1 MLTISGINL
10 VTNVIKV
17 TFYLVNSTSRLRF
30 GILGYEDIMI
40 LGSLFQCNIE
50 LSLTR
55 CKTVNN
61 R

>member
-40 LGSLFQCNIE
+40 GSLFQCNIE